1 MDRQSCGAVFH
12 RGGKAF
18 DDMKLQELFPQQII
32 ENDIEVRGLKTNSRE
47 VEQGD
52 LFLCIKGVNVDRH
65 EYIEDAAA
73 RGAVAAVVS
82 RDVSCSIPCVR
93 VEDVDAAL
101 DEIYDRFYDRPQ
113 DKLCVIGVTGTDG
126 KTSTA
131 SIIQKLLGDEN
142 CGYIGTNGVSCR
154 GYEAD
159 SPNTTPDKGHWM
171 AFFRAFLDHGC
182 RYAVMEASSEAFYYG
197 RLKGLHF
204 DAAAISNV
212 TSEHLNTHKT
222 LENYIACKQQLF
234 LQNDGPSILNRDDAH
249 YEEFRSVANRVLT
262 YGRGEDNDL
271 RIKAYTLAAGGTD
284 VTFVYGGREYA
295 FRSPLVGAFNVE
307 NLAEAVLVCLS
318 LGSTM
323 DELIARMPVLHVEG
337 RMESVSLGQ
346 DYGVIVDYAH
356 TPNGIQKLMDFVKEL
371 GGKRIITVSGQAG
384 GRDKDKRKFVGEAI
398 ARNSHHCIW
407 TLEDPRFENVEDIA
421 DMMCENIRDLHNYET
436 VTDRQAAIEK
446 AVKMARKGDIVL
458 ILGKGAE
465 ESNVIQGEDV
475 PYPGD
480 IRCAEMAIR
489 KRLEKRGRRLQRPR
503 PPQTPIV
510 AQRAMRKK
518 TSEKR

>member
-1 MDRQSCGAVFH
+1 
-12 RGGKAF
+12 
-18 DDMKLQELFPQQII
+18 MKLQDLFPRQHLTANPEIT
-32 ENDIEVRGLKTNSRE
+32 GLKTNSRE
-47 VEQGD
+47 VEKGD

-65 EYIEDAAA
+65 DYIEDAAA

-82 RDVSCSIPCVR
+82 RDVSCSIPSVR
-93 VEDVDAAL
+93 VGDVDAAL
-101 DEIYDRFYDRPQ
+101 DELYDRFYDRPQ

-131 SIIQKLLGDEN
+131 SIIQSFLGDEN

-182 RYAVMEASSEAFYYG
+182 RYAVMEASSEAFFYG
-197 RLKGLHF
+197 RLKGLRF

-234 LQNDGPSILNRDDAH
+234 AQNDGPSVLNRDDVH
-249 YEEFRSVANRVLT
+249 FEEFRAVADRVVT
-262 YGRGEDNDL
+262 YGRGEENDL
-271 RIKAYTLAAGGTD
+271 RIKSYTLGAGGTD

-318 LGSTM
+318 LGLTM
-323 DELIARMPVLHVEG
+323 DELIARMPLLHVEG
-337 RMESVSLGQ
+337 RMESVALGQ
-346 DYGVIVDYAH
+346 NYGVIVDYAH
-356 TPNGIQKLMDFVKEL
+356 TPNGIRKLMDFVKAL

-384 GRDKDKRKFVGEAI
+384 GRDRDKRKFVGEAI

-407 TLEDPRFENVEDIA
+407 TLEDPRFEKVEDIA
-421 DMMCENIRDLHNYET
+421 AMMSENIQDLHNYET

-446 AVKMARKGDIVL
+446 AVNMARKGDIVL

-489 KRLEKRGRRLQRPR
+489 QRMEKRGRRLQRPY
-503 PPQTPIV
+503 PPQIGTV
-510 AQRAMRKK
+510 AQRASRRK

>member
-1 MDRQSCGAVFH
+1 MR
-12 RGGKAF
+12 
-18 DDMKLQELFPQQII
+18 LQDLFPGQHI
-32 ENDIEVRGLKTNSRE
+32 EADLEITGLKTNSRE

-65 EYIEDAAA
+65 DYIEDAAS

-82 RDVSCSIPCVR
+82 RDVESPIPCVR
-93 VEDVDAAL
+93 VEDVDAVL
-101 DEIYDRFYDRPQ
+101 DGLYDRFYDRPQ
-113 DKLCVIGVTGTDG
+113 DQLCVIGVTGTDG

-131 SIIQKLLGDEN
+131 SIIQKFLGEEN

-234 LQNDGPSILNRDDAH
+234 AQNDGPSVLNRDDAH
-249 YEEFRSVANRVLT
+249 FEEFCAVSKHVLT
-262 YGRGEDNDL
+262 YGRGADNDL
-271 RIKAYTLAAGGTD
+271 QIKSYVLTPGGTN
-284 VTFVYGGREYA
+284 VTFVYGGKEYS
-295 FRSPLVGAFNVE
+295 FHSPLVGAFNVE
-307 NLAEAVLVCLS
+307 NLAEAMLVCLS
-318 LGSTM
+318 LGVTM
-323 DELIARMPVLHVEG
+323 EELIARMPTLHVEG
-337 RMESVSLGQ
+337 RMETVSLGQ
-346 DYGVIVDYAH
+346 SYGVIVDYAH
-356 TPNGIQKLMDFVKEL
+356 TPNGIQKLMDFVKGL
-371 GGKRIITVSGQAG
+371 GAKRIITVSGQAG

-398 ARNSHHCIW
+398 ARNSFHCIW
-407 TLEDPRFENVEDIA
+407 TMEDPRFEEVEDIA
-421 DMMCENIRDLHNYET
+421 AMMSENIKDLHNYET
-436 VTDRQAAIEK
+436 VTDRQKAIER
-446 AVKMARKGDIVL
+446 AVGMARKGDIVL

-465 ESNVIQGEDV
+465 ESNVVRGEDV

-480 IRCAEMAIR
+480 IRCAETAIR
-489 KRLEKRGRRLQRPR
+489 QRMEKRSRRLQRQR
-503 PPQTPIV
+503 PPKAPAAT
-510 AQRAMRKK
+510 QRAARAK

>member
-1 MDRQSCGAVFH
+1 MTIGSD
-12 RGGKAF
+12 
-18 DDMKLQELFPQQII
+18 LEIT
-32 ENDIEVRGLKTNSRE
+32 GLCTNSRE
-47 VEQGD
+47 VEPGD

-65 EYIEDAAA
+65 DYIEDAAA

-82 RDVSCSIPCVR
+82 RDVTCSIPCVH
-93 VEDVDAAL
+93 VEDVDGAL
-101 DEIYDRFYDRPQ
+101 DGLYDRFYDRPQ

-131 SIIQKLLGDEN
+131 TIIQKFLGDEN

-197 RLKGLHF
+197 RLKDLRF

-234 LQNDGPSILNRDDAH
+234 LQNDGPSVLNRDDTH
-249 YEEFRSVANRVLT
+249 FEEFRAVADHVMT

-271 RIKAYTLAAGGTD
+271 QIKSYTLGADGTD
-284 VTFVYGGREYA
+284 VTIVYGGREYA

-307 NLAEAVLVCLS
+307 NLAEAMLMCLS
-318 LGSTM
+318 LGMTVEQLISRM
-323 DELIARMPVLHVEG
+323 DRLHVEG

-346 DYGVIVDYAH
+346 SYGVIVDYAH
-356 TPNGIQKLMDFVKEL
+356 TPNGIQKLMDFVRQL

-384 GRDKDKRKFVGEAI
+384 GRDRDKRKFVGEAI
-398 ARNSHHCIW
+398 ARNSYHCIW

-421 DMMCENIRDLHNYET
+421 AMMSENIADLHNYET

-446 AVKMARKGDIVL
+446 AVGMARKGDIVL

-465 ESNVIQGEDV
+465 ESNVIRGEDV

-480 IRCAEMAIR
+480 IKCAEMAIR
-489 KRLEKRGRRLQRPR
+489 RRMERRSRRLQRPH
-503 PPQTPIV
+503 PPKSPV
-510 AQRAMRKK
+510 AAQRSVRQK

>member
-1 MDRQSCGAVFH
+1 
-12 RGGKAF
+12 
-18 DDMKLQELFPQQII
+18 MKLSALFPGHAIPCDVEI
-32 ENDIEVRGLKTNSRE
+32 RGLKTNSRE
-47 VEQGD
+47 VEPGD
-52 LFLCIKGVNVDRH
+52 LFLCIKGVSVDRH
-65 EYIEDAAA
+65 DYIEDAAG

-82 RDVSCSIPCVR
+82 RNVSCSIPCVR
-93 VEDVDAAL
+93 VDNVDAIL
-101 DEIYDRFYDRPQ
+101 DELYDRFYDRPQ

-131 SIIQKLLGDEN
+131 TIIQKLLGEEN

-154 GYEAD
+154 GFEAD
-159 SPNTTPDKGHWM
+159 NPNTTPDKGHWM

-182 RYAVMEASSEAFYYG
+182 KYVAMEASSEAFFYG

-204 DAAAISNV
+204 HAAAISNV

-249 YEEFRSVANRVLT
+249 FEEFRAVSQRVVT

-271 RIKAYTLAAGGTD
+271 RIKAYTLCPGGTD
-284 VTFVYGGREYA
+284 ATFVYGGTEYA

-307 NLAEAVLVCLS
+307 NLAEAMLVCLS
-318 LGSTM
+318 LGMTM
-323 DELIARMPVLHVEG
+323 EQLIGRLPQLHVEG

-346 DYGVIVDYAH
+346 SYGVIVDYAH
-356 TPNGIQKLMDFVKEL
+356 TPNGIQKLMDFVRQL

-398 ARNSHHCIW
+398 ARNSYHCIW
-407 TLEDPRFENVEDIA
+407 TLEDPRNEKVEDIA
-421 DMMCENIRDLHNYET
+421 DMMSENIRDLNNYET

-446 AVKMARKGDIVL
+446 AVGMARKGDIVL

-465 ESNVIQGEDV
+465 DSNVINGEDV

-480 IRCAEMAIR
+480 IKCAEMAIHR
-489 KRLEKRGRRLQRPR
+489 RMEKRERRLQRTRSPK
-503 PPQTPIV
+503 PAAA
-510 AQRAMRKK
+510 AQRGTRKK